1 VVRVNDRG
9 DRFAGQARD
18 LRSGRPAVLVA
29 RSGVDQD
36 QAVGPAITT
45 LLSGLPMVVRMD
57 PDRQVR
63 EPLRDQAGRAAAG
76 LRRMNTRPRLRGSG

>member
-18 LRSGRPAVLVA
+18 LRSDRPAVLVA

-45 LLSGLPMVVRMD
+45 LLSGLPMVMRMIQIARSASRCAIRRGGRL
-57 PDRQVR
+57 PDF
-63 EPLRDQAGRAAAG
+63 GG
-76 LRRMNTRPRLRGSG
+76 